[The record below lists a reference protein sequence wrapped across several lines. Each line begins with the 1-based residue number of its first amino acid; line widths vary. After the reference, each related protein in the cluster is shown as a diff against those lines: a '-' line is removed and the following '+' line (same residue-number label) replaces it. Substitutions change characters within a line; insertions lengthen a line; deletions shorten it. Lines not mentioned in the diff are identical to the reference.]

1 MMIMANATPVTAA
14 QTEAEETKTDA
25 GTPVA
30 SPEAAAPAITEVK
43 GKAAVAPKAAK
54 AKEVSADFTNGIK
67 RETY

>member
-14 QTEAEETKTDA
+14 QTEADEATTTAATPAADA
-25 GTPVA
+25 TGTT
-30 SPEAAAPAITEVK
+30 PAITEVK

-54 AKEVSADFTNGIK
+54 AKEVSEDFTNGIK